1 MNRTIPL
8 TLRHV
13 CMVGNL
19 LNTDVSVILSLVLK
33 HLPRETDS

>member
-8 TLRHV
+8 TFKTV
-13 CMVGNL
+13 CIVGNL

-33 HLPRETDS
+33 HLPREPDS